1 MTRIKPITP
10 DNATGRTAEL
20 FSGITAQLGMVPNLH
35 QTMANSLPLLEGY
48 IGLSGA
54 LGKGMLGLK
63 TATLIA
69 LAVAEANAC
78 DYCLSAH
85 TYIGANMAKMDA
97 AVMADGRQ
105 GHAEDRKTGAILKL
119 AKTLV
124 AKRGRLSDA
133 DVSAASEAGV
143 TDAEIGE
150 VVGHVALNTL
160 TNYFNNTAGT
170 EIDFPVVSHVDVA
183 VV

>member
-1 MTRIKPITP
+1 MTRIHPVKPES
-10 DNATGRTAEL
+10 ATGRTAEL
-20 FSGITAQLGMVPNLH
+20 YSGITSQLGMVPNLH
-35 QTMANSLPLLEGY
+35 QTMATSLPLLEGY
-48 IGLSGA
+48 VGLSGA
-54 LGKGMLGLK
+54 LGKGTLGLK

-69 LAVAEANAC
+69 LTVAEANAC

-85 TYIGANMAKMDA
+85 TFIGANMAKLDA
-97 AVMADGRQ
+97 VAMTDARQ
-105 GHAEDRKTGAILKL
+105 GHAEDRKTAAILKL
-119 AKTLV
+119 AKTLI

-133 DVSAASEAGV
+133 DVSAARETGV

-150 VVGHVALNTL
+150 VIGHVALNTL